1 MSLVL
6 VDSSVWIDYFKGS
19 GSDEL
24 NDLIDKNQ
32 ICTNEIILS
41 ELLPILLHKKQ
52 TELVS
57 LLKHISVID
66 LKINWEEIIN
76 YQITNLKKGIN
87 QVGIPDL
94 IIVQNLIQNSLVL
107 FSKDKH
113 FKLMSKEFKFRL
125 F

>member
-19 GSDEL
+19 GSNEL

-32 ICTNEIILS
+32 ICTNEIILA
-41 ELLPILLHKKQ
+41 ELLPILIHKKQ

-57 LLKHISVID
+57 LLKHISIID
-66 LKINWEEIIN
+66 LKINWEEIMN
-76 YQITNLKKGIN
+76 YQTTNLKKGIN

-94 IIVQNLIQNSLVL
+94 IIVQNLLQNSLVL
-107 FSKDKH
+107 FTKDKH
-113 FKLMSKEFKFRL
+113 FKLMSKEFKFKM